1 MLWLLYH
8 NKRKNTMYFY
18 TAFLI
23 TVCRSVKLAVEQ
35 KNTFL
40 CTFLGVLSPV
50 TFSPLIY
57 FDYGMLQPNN
67 LFWQVA
73 LTLTHTPAPYAP
85 FRCDFIVTYL
95 FNCQCAACLSS
106 RLTAQLFLFLFCC
119 CNYYIIANSILQ

>member
-8 NKRKNTMYFY
+8 NKRKNNYV
-18 TAFLI
+18 FLYRFFNYSLS
-23 TVCRSVKLAVEQ
+23 VCKISGGAKEY
-35 KNTFL
+35 FL